1 MNKYTH
7 LIVIEWRR
15 GNYFFPLKEG
25 TLASMREEH
34 IKNYIEAII
43 LPSLQEKFRFKKCV
57 IYFYRGTGNLTPMNI
72 DKIINP

>member
-1 MNKYTH
+1 MEKYSH
-7 LIVIEWRR
+7 LVIIEWRK
-15 GNYFFPLKEG
+15 GNYFFPLKG
-25 TLASMREEH
+25 IREKH
-34 IKNYIEAII
+34 INNYIETII